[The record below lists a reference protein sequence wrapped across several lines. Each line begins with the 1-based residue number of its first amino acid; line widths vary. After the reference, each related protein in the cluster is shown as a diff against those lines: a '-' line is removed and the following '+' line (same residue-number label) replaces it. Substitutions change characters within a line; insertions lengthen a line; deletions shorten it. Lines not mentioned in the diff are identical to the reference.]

1 MLKCVNLSLFFM
13 DNKLIIINIDAIAK
27 RNWFASSK
35 YANVTK
41 YHTYANIGLWV
52 FSKKI
57 RYFIYSSSTPRINN
71 VVEGANTLE
80 INQNVNTD
88 NGSNRLEEIKEIKS
102 LSCKLYKYSMY
113 SS

>member
-1 MLKCVNLSLFFM
+1 M

-35 YANVTK
+35 YANVIR
-41 YHTYANIGLWV
+41 YHKYANIGRWS

-57 RYFIYSSSTPRINN
+57 RYLTNNSTVPRSNN
-71 VVEGANTLE
+71 VVEGVNTLD

-88 NGSNRLEEIKEIKS
+88 NGSNRPRENEEIK
-102 LSCKLYKYSMY
+102 LLFCKVYKYSM
-113 SS
+113 